1 MNGELHITTAQFI
14 DSHRIELVWNDEAEG
29 AQHPNAFLVELDGV
43 NVPICGNEDEEAWD
57 TRCVY
62 EASKRRTTLYLLNPI
77 QLGDLGRVKLTVVGQ
92 ITNRQGSAVPVNQ
105 PYIIKKWQAYYTRF
119 TRTSSGILI
128 KSSSC
133 VGYQVHDQACEM
145 IEVML
150 SKRPEVA
157 RKLEELHASLAI
169 YGLQEDAYDIP
180 EHRGGADFLTR
191 PVEGFG
197 GTPQIPTTSVSE
209 KNIMRYRDREIQT
222 RYLNE
227 SILAHE
233 FGHAIHLIGINHLED
248 QTLARQLVNAYE
260 HAVASGLWLHTY
272 AISNYEEYFA
282 TLTTIWFNV
291 MAESK
296 DGTWD
301 GVRGPV
307 NTREELKVYDPLGYA
322 FFESIYPDRAFPE
335 PWSSTANEFS
345 VQDLLPAAE

>member
-1 MNGELHITTAQFI
+1 MVNGELHIAAAQFI
-14 DSHRIELVWNDEAEG
+14 DPHRIELVWNDGAEV
-29 AQHPNAFLVELDGV
+29 AQDPNAFLVELNGV
-43 NVPICGNEDEEAWD
+43 NVPIYANEDKEAWD

-77 QLGDLGRVKLTVVGQ
+77 QHNDLGKVKLTVVGQ
-92 ITNRQGSAVPVNQ
+92 KGQGSAVTVNQ
-105 PYIIKKWQAYYTRF
+105 PCIIKKWQNYYTRF

-128 KSSSC
+128 KSSSH
-133 VGYQVHDQACEM
+133 VGYQVHDQACAM

-157 RKLEELHASLAI
+157 RKLEELQASLAI

-209 KNIMRYRDREIQT
+209 KNIMRYRDGEIQT

-233 FGHAIHLIGINHLED
+233 FGHAIHLIGINNLED

-260 HAVASGLWLHTY
+260 HAVDSGLWPHTY

-307 NTREELKVYDPLGYA
+307 NTREELKVYDPLGYS
-322 FFESIYPDRAFPE
+322 FFDSIYPDRAFPE
-335 PWSSTANEFS
+335 PWSSTSNKFS